1 MAYEGNPLVVYNKM
15 HKKIH
20 MNNIHKWI
28 SIGRIEGG
36 KTGIPYTFN
45 IEMENV
51 MLTIKIQWMNTNN

>member
-28 SIGRIEGG
+28 SIGRIERM

-45 IEMENV
+45 IEME
-51 MLTIKIQWMNTNN
+51 KIQWMNTNN